1 MASSEGGLN
10 ALYPTEVALLPT
22 PCPLSSLYPPE
33 TPGQAPL
40 TNNKAQSWEIPSLS
54 IKPGESSFCSVTQ
67 GKNDHKQ
74 QLKSTECYYKGVFSC
89 LK

>member
-40 TNNKAQSWEIPSLS
+40 TNNKAQS
-54 IKPGESSFCSVTQ
+54 
-67 GKNDHKQ
+67 
-74 QLKSTECYYKGVFSC
+74 
-89 LK
+89 